1 MNRYDLGDGS
11 FLRSFKDG
19 DQLVRALRLV
29 SQETV
34 SLRNIAKIQELVQK
48 QCGLEDMSVV
58 VEVPLNNFFPITCS
72 RILYVSL
79 CKCVQQYLRFDII
92 LKTKIISNN

>member
-58 VEVPLNNFFPITCS
+58 VEVPLNNFS
-72 RILYVSL
+72 RLHAHAFCMYRCVSV
-79 CKCVQQYLRFDII
+79 C
-92 LKTKIISNN
+92 NNT